1 MTLKNA
7 TLIGE
12 AQKFALQRHGNQRHG
27 SLHIKDHLEDVAQH
41 VATHYNDYICNR
53 DMDDVVAAAY
63 LHDVMEDT
71 KTTLDELE
79 AQFPETVTSLVTLLT
94 DKHGRSRIER
104 HLRTYHAIRQDND
117 ALLIKLCDRRHN
129 HARSLK
135 HGEHWL
141 AMYEREYNYFKF
153 ALWTPG
159 KFEALWSELD
169 EQHERMKRMMSW

>member
-27 SLHIKDHLEDVAQH
+27 SLHIKDHLEDVAQN

-135 HGEHWL
+135 HGEHWA
-141 AMYEREYNYFKF
+141 AMYYREFLYFKF
-153 ALWTPG
+153 ALYNPG
-159 KFEALWSELD
+159 QFPKLWKELD
-169 EQHERMKRMMSW
+169 DQYKQLEGMLTW